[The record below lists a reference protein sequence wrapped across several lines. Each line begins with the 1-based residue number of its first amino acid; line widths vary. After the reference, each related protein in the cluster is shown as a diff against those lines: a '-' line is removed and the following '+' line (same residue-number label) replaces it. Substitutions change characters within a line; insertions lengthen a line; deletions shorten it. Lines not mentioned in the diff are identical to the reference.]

1 MYRYW
6 AVFVAGLVP
15 CVLLGP
21 CSAEEPVPTQL
32 WLRAAVP
39 PQPHGE
45 SPGVLLTR
53 GDAVTPV
60 DKIECEIGEVATV
73 RFGPG
78 ERIPGPR
85 SHMVAVYH
93 GAAAAARRPGWMEPI
108 KVPEVKELK

>member
-1 MYRYW
+1 M
-6 AVFVAGLVP
+6 FVAGLVP

-21 CSAEEPVPTQL
+21 CWAEEPVPTQL

-60 DKIECEIGEVATV
+60 DKIECEIGELATV

-78 ERIPGPR
+78 NEFQARVPTWLLSTTEPPPLPDVRGGWSR
-85 SHMVAVYH
+85 SKF
-93 GAAAAARRPGWMEPI
+93 RKSRN
-108 KVPEVKELK
+108 